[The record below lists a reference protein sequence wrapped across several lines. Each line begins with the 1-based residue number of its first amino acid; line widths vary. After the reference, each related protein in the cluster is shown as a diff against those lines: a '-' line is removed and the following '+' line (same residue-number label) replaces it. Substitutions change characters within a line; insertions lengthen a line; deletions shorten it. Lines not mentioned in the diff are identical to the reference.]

1 MKTSMSSVF
10 IFVPPL
16 VAWVRGQPVDDRSR
30 THACERPHTQR
41 VVPLIGSHQRPA
53 AAGDFRPPRII
64 YGQAQDNRAHSSW
77 PGPGPPRTTN
87 KVTGQV
93 VFAPLMMSLSFSVGV
108 CPFKTM
114 RGRRL
119 RRSWMA
125 WTWVSVT
132 SVKLVPL
139 GR

>member
-1 MKTSMSSVF
+1 MGHGVGLS
-10 IFVPPL
+10 
-16 VAWVRGQPVDDRSR
+16 AWTRTATAGEFHRRRG
-30 THACERPHTQR
+30 TFH
-41 VVPLIGSHQRPA
+41 
-53 AAGDFRPPRII
+53 AAGCVTFRPGAFDAVGDR
-64 YGQAQDNRAHSSW
+64 W
-77 PGPGPPRTTN
+77 
-87 KVTGQV
+87 GQV

-139 GR
+139 GRYSRIRRLVFSLVGRCQGLWGSAK

>member
-1 MKTSMSSVF
+1 MHGCGASRWTTGPAPTPAKDLTHSGSFPLSAVTSARLLQVTF
-10 IFVPPL
+10 
-16 VAWVRGQPVDDRSR
+16 A
-30 THACERPHTQR
+30 
-41 VVPLIGSHQRPA
+41 
-53 AAGDFRPPRII
+53 PPRII

-125 WTWVSVT
+125 WIWASVMV
-132 SVKLVPL
+132 VKLVPL